1 MIHWAWLIVAA
12 FGGVTLG
19 ALMLGICAAAGI
31 EGAYHDGYAR
41 GLDVGT
47 RTGYEAA
54 LGEGTMREKAA

>member
-19 ALMLGICAAAGI
+19 ALMLGICAAAGNL
-31 EGAYHDGYAR
+31 GAYNEGYAR

-54 LGEGTMREKAA
+54 MCDAVVREEAA

>member
-1 MIHWAWLIVAA
+1 MIHWAWLIAAA
-12 FGGVTLG
+12 FGGVMAG

-54 LGEGTMREKAA
+54 LLDEVVREEAA